1 MPPKRLLSI
10 IFKRYLHDR
19 KLPEVTSDNIK
30 IPKLKSSQDSPRKF
44 DYNLQLKSNNK
55 NKNKKNKEIKEQHL

>member
-30 IPKLKSSQDSPRKF
+30 IPKSKSSQDSPRKF
-44 DYNLQLKSNNK
+44 DYNLQLKSK
-55 NKNKKNKEIKEQHL
+55 NKNKENKEIKEQHL